1 VKQLSQPLESDVT
14 EAFWARGQISGLV
27 KINAAKIG
35 GRIGSMR
42 PGARQLVIKKVLI
55 L

>member
-1 VKQLSQPLESDVT
+1 MKQPLEWHVT

-27 KINAAKIG
+27 KINSAKIG
-35 GRIGSMR
+35 VRIGSMR